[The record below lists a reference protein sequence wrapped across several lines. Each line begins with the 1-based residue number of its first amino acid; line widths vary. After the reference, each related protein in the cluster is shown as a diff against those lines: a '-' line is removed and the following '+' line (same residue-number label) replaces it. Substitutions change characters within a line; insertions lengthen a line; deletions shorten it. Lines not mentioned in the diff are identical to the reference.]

1 MLLDIPRRLTGHG
14 LNRFLTSGLL
24 LYGKEKKLSHICYSY
39 VKLFITRFSFSIE
52 IQTKVNLK
60 DMKT

>member
-39 VKLFITRFSFSIE
+39 VKLFITRFFSIE
-52 IQTKVNLK
+52 IQSKVDLK

>member
-24 LYGKEKKLSHICYSY
+24 LYGKEKKNSHICYSY
-39 VKLFITRFSFSIE
+39 VKLFITRCFFSIE

>member
-14 LNRFLTSGLL
+14 LNRFLTSGLS
-24 LYGKEKKLSHICYSY
+24 LYGKGKKNLSHICYSY
-39 VKLFITRFSFSIE
+39 VKLFITRFFSIE
-52 IQTKVNLK
+52 IQSKVDLK

>member
-1 MLLDIPRRLTGHG
+1 MLHDIPRRLTGHG

-39 VKLFITRFSFSIE
+39 VKLFITRFFSIE
-52 IQTKVNLK
+52 IQSKVDLK

>member
-1 MLLDIPRRLTGHG
+1 MLHDIPRRLTGHG

-24 LYGKEKKLSHICYSY
+24 LYGKEKNFHTSAIAMSNCFLQG
-39 VKLFITRFSFSIE
+39 FFF
-52 IQTKVNLK
+52 QTKVNLK

>member
-24 LYGKEKKLSHICYSY
+24 LTCMEKKKNFHTSAIAMSNCL
-39 VKLFITRFSFSIE
+39 LQGFFFF
-52 IQTKVNLK
+52 N
-60 DMKT
+60 

>member
-1 MLLDIPRRLTGHG
+1 MLHDIPRRLTGHG

-24 LYGKEKKLSHICYSY
+24 LYGKEKKISHICYSY
-39 VKLFITRFSFSIE
+39 VKLFITRFFSIE
-52 IQTKVNLK
+52 IQSKVDLK

>member
-39 VKLFITRFSFSIE
+39 VKLFITRFFFSIE

>member
-1 MLLDIPRRLTGHG
+1 MLLDIPRLLTGHG

-39 VKLFITRFSFSIE
+39 VKLFITRFFF
-52 IQTKVNLK
+52 QLK
-60 DMKT
+60 YKQKLI

>member
-24 LYGKEKKLSHICYSY
+24 LYGKEKKISYICYSY
-39 VKLFITRFSFSIE
+39 VKLFITRFFFSIE
-52 IQTKVNLK
+52 IQSKVNLK

>member
-24 LYGKEKKLSHICYSY
+24 LYGKEKNFHTSAIAMSNCFLQG
-39 VKLFITRFSFSIE
+39 FFF
-52 IQTKVNLK
+52 
-60 DMKT
+60 

>member
-1 MLLDIPRRLTGHG
+1 MLHDIPRRLTGHG

-39 VKLFITRFSFSIE
+39 VKLFITRGFFSIE

>member
-1 MLLDIPRRLTGHG
+1 MLHDIPRRLTGHG

-39 VKLFITRFSFSIE
+39 VKLFITRVFFSIE

>member
-1 MLLDIPRRLTGHG
+1 MLLDIPRLLTGHG

-39 VKLFITRFSFSIE
+39 VKLFITRFFSIE
-52 IQTKVNLK
+52 IQSKVDLK

>member
-1 MLLDIPRRLTGHG
+1 MLHDIPRRLTGHG

-24 LYGKEKKLSHICYSY
+24 LYGKEKKNSHICYSY
-39 VKLFITRFSFSIE
+39 VKLFITRFFSIE